1 MPPWPSPNKGR
12 STCFTSSATTL
23 DGGQIGLGGVHLVHA
38 HAVAEGRRGIKPLTF
53 PSFPNVA
60 LVNTQSDSHGITDSA
75 AGGTALATG
84 RKTYNNA
91 IGVLPDSITPITS
104 IAVWAKDAG
113 AAVGIAT
120 SVSVDHATPAC
131 FYAHQ
136 KHRKMY
142 AEIGRDLRL
151 LRRQRFSQARAPH
164 LRRS

>member
-1 MPPWPSPNKGR
+1 MKRKILSL
-12 STCFTSSATTL
+12 CL
-23 DGGQIGLGGVHLVHA
+23 GLA
-38 HAVAEGRRGIKPLTF
+38 FAAVAFAQQGPKYVFYFIGDGMGVNQVNATETYLAAVEGRRGIKPLTF

-113 AAVGIAT
+113 AAVA
-120 SVSVDHATPAC
+120 VSYT
-131 FYAHQ
+131 
-136 KHRKMY
+136 
-142 AEIGRDLRL
+142 
-151 LRRQRFSQARAPH
+151 H
-164 LRRS
+164 LTLPTTERV